1 MIRPVGKSDP
11 AATIPLNGSHR
22 WYACYTRS
30 RHEKRVAERL
40 RQRGHTVFLPLVER
54 VRQWHDRKK
63 RVPWP
68 LFPSYVFARFELSTL
83 SHILGTPGV
92 ASIVRQAGEPAP
104 LTDEEIENVKRF
116 ADQISEAGVVPELT
130 AYVEEGQRVRVTD
143 GALKGVEGLV
153 VERRGRDRALVQ
165 IGLKTIGQG
174 LKVDLHVAS
183 LKAIGEIGS
192 LSPAV

>member
-11 AATIPLNGSHR
+11 VAR

-68 LFPSYVFARFELSTL
+68 LFPSYVFLYAFL
-83 SHILGTPGV
+83 P
-92 ASIVRQAGEPAP
+92 
-104 LTDEEIENVKRF
+104 
-116 ADQISEAGVVPELT
+116 VVLC
-130 AYVEEGQRVRVTD
+130 
-143 GALKGVEGLV
+143 L
-153 VERRGRDRALVQ
+153 
-165 IGLKTIGQG
+165 
-174 LKVDLHVAS
+174 
-183 LKAIGEIGS
+183 
-192 LSPAV
+192 